1 MTLVKP
7 LPDEPLL
14 SDTTDTMVCTAQSF
28 SHTLHRCLPKW
39 IEQRAW
45 QGFSYQVKPGELLS
59 SGLLCLDLICY
70 QIVFTTL
77 VFKN

>member
-7 LPDEPLL
+7 SPDEPLP

-39 IEQRAW
+39 IGTESLA
-45 QGFSYQVKPGELLS
+45 GVFLS
-59 SGLLCLDLICY
+59 SKTGVALPGLLCLDLICY
-70 QIVFTTL
+70 
-77 VFKN
+77 